1 MSSMSIT
8 GQIIKWGIIKKKNND
23 VTETQKIYDI
33 KRRYFNPYTF
43 PSSQPPLKSNKSRH
57 RRRNASGYQ
66 KPDTKLNAA
75 T

>member
-43 PSSQPPLKSNKSRH
+43 PSSPTTTQE
-57 RRRNASGYQ
+57 
-66 KPDTKLNAA
+66 
-75 T
+75 